1 MRGERSN
8 SSHLENVSGGN
19 TVSGKWVAGQSDVVL
34 GFIYT
39 VVAGKARGEAP
50 ASVSSVSRLALVLL

>member
-1 MRGERSN
+1 M
-8 SSHLENVSGGN
+8 
-19 TVSGKWVAGQSDVVL
+19 SGKWVAGQSDVVH

-50 ASVSSVSRLALVLL
+50 ASVSSVSSLALVLLYHNAIV